1 VAHSADAAD
10 GPPPAQPS
18 EPPPAHPSRRAWE
31 RLVLGVMVG
40 IVVGVLTPGR
50 FGVTL
55 KLIAG
60 WDGTALAITALAWS
74 FIATS
79 TSARTR
85 VWAAST
91 DPGRLAIGAFM
102 IVASA
107 FSLLATGFALR
118 GARTC
123 PADGRDLFLGLG
135 LLAVAAAWALT
146 HTMYTLRY
154 AHLYYRDGVE
164 REGGLSFPGRGHP
177 AYLDF
182 AYYAFTVGMC
192 FQVSDVTVTNP
203 RLRRETLLHAMLSFL
218 YNTVILAVAL
228 NFAIGTLG

>member
-1 VAHSADAAD
+1 VAKSADARAED
-10 GPPPAQPS
+10 DR
-18 EPPPAHPSRRAWE
+18 PPAHPSRPAWV
-31 RLVLGVMVG
+31 RLVAGVAA
-40 IVVGVLTPGR
+40 GVAAGAITPGR
-50 FGVTL
+50 FGVSL

-60 WDGTALAITALAWS
+60 WDAAAIMMAALAWS
-74 FIATS
+74 LIARAAP
-79 TSARTR
+79 ARTR
-85 VWAAST
+85 SWAAST
-91 DPGRLAIGAFM
+91 DPGRLVIGGF
-102 IVASA
+102 IILASA

-135 LLAVAAAWALT
+135 VVAVAAAWGLT

-154 AHLYYRDGVE
+154 AHLYYRDGIE
-164 REGGLSFPGRGHP
+164 REGGLAFPGNGHP

-192 FQVSDVTVTNP
+192 FQVSDVTVTTP
-203 RLRRETLLHAMLSFL
+203 RLRRETLLHALLSFL
-218 YNTVILAVAL
+218 YNTVILGVAL